1 MPLTPKNRK
10 EEWLQG
16 LVDHET
22 TLTPKNRPEA
32 WMKEI
37 IDASGGGGG
46 GGGGAL
52 IVNAVD
58 DGEALVLDKT
68 WNEIKAAYDSGMHI
82 DGHYSVTED
91 YGMVLT
97 FFGFYA
103 QTSPDKYDVYFYDF
117 TNTMVMTFT
126 SNSATGY
133 PALTE

>member
-1 MPLTPKNRK
+1 MADLTPNNR
-10 EEWLQG
+10 EEHWLQG
-16 LVDHET
+16 MVDGET
-22 TLTPKNRPEA
+22 TLTPNKRREY
-32 WMKEI
+32 WYKEI
-37 IDASGGGGG
+37 VDAIGSGGGGG
-46 GGGGAL
+46 GAFV
-52 IVNAVD
+52 VNAVA

-91 YGMVLT
+91 YVMVLT

-103 QTSPDKYDVYFYDF
+103 QTSPDQYDAYFYDF